1 MKKIGVLIGLC
12 LALSTGAAAQV
23 GADHPGYYS
32 IEEMGIFARDEL
44 EVDVDLQGALL
55 QAVSGSMNGQQG
67 DMADLIAGLERVRV
81 QVGNPR
87 TLDPST
93 IEFRVQEAVANLEAS
108 GWVRNVRVEDDGEQV
123 YLFSRESG
131 GMIVGVTVLVNDEAD
146 EVVLVNIVGSIDPV
160 TFGKALSQ
168 MDTLPDLDELVAGS
182 N

>member
-1 MKKIGVLIGLC
+1 
-12 LALSTGAAAQV
+12 
-23 GADHPGYYS
+23 
-32 IEEMGIFARDEL
+32 
-44 EVDVDLQGALL
+44 
-55 QAVSGSMNGQQG
+55 
-67 DMADLIAGLERVRV
+67 
-81 QVGNPR
+81 
-87 TLDPST
+87 
-93 IEFRVQEAVANLEAS
+93 VQEAVANLEAS

-131 GMIVGVTVLVNDEAD
+131 GMIVGVTVLVNDDAD